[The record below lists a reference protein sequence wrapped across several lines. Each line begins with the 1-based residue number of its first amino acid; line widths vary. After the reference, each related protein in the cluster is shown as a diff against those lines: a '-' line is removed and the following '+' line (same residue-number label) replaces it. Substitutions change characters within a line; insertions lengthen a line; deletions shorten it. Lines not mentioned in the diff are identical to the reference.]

1 MSETTP
7 RKVRPDEVADFM
19 KQGGAFNEE
28 TRYAPPT
35 DGAFVAWGK
44 TSFRA
49 IAPEEL
55 AAAEAPPDAPASA
68 ESKANNTEAALEA
81 GSEAPHT
88 ALSEPAQAEP
98 ALVAT
103 APAPPPPP
111 PPAPPVLQESGPTR
125 AEILAEI
132 EKAREDGRVTGYT
145 QGVAAARQELAE
157 TIDAL
162 RRIEA
167 QLLAAAEDS
176 LEKNTAVMARHVRRI
191 AQDLAGDVFATIPE
205 MFIARIR
212 KAADMFTRAG
222 MDYTLLI
229 SSLDAQ
235 ALTPALRDEEIF
247 RAIRIVEDPDLPQG
261 GFRLTSRDLEVEDV
275 PELEGEPI

>member
-1 MSETTP
+1 MVQ
-7 RKVRPDEVADFM
+7 KL
-19 KQGGAFNEE
+19 
-28 TRYAPPT
+28 
-35 DGAFVAWGK
+35 
-44 TSFRA
+44 
-49 IAPEEL
+49 EL
-55 AAAEAPPDAPASA
+55 RNDS
-68 ESKANNTEAALEA
+68 L
-81 GSEAPHT
+81 T
-88 ALSEPAQAEP
+88 ALYRICFAF
-98 ALVAT
+98 
-103 APAPPPPP
+103 
-111 PPAPPVLQESGPTR
+111 
-125 AEILAEI
+125 
-132 EKAREDGRVTGYT
+132 EDMDHANVDAAYFA
-145 QGVAAARQELAE
+145 GVVVQKRHSPLFVRGA
-157 TIDAL
+157 
-162 RRIEA
+162 EA

-247 RAIRIVEDPDLPQG
+247 RAIRIVEDPDLPRG